1 MDKETQE
8 ESLTN
13 WIGWIQKR
21 MPEAKKGHNEKW
33 LRVALTGYHKQRV
46 KSAFVLDDVIIR
58 CDFEENTECKN
69 QNIKYTTGHC
79 LNCGGLA
86 IDL

>member
-1 MDKETQE
+1 MKTPEIDKLISTLEYQVNVELLKTPKKVNLLE
-8 ESLTN
+8 EL
-13 WIGWIQKR
+13 
-21 MPEAKKGHNEKW
+21 KK
-33 LRVALTGYHKQRV
+33 LKQV
-46 KSAFVLDDVIIR
+46 NNVVLDAVIIR
-58 CDFEENTECKN
+58 CDFEGDTECKN